1 MDLNH
6 SLNWMQYCPKLMDV
20 DEDEDVVVAV
30 EEILDTMVL
39 MVLILQIL
47 RRGKP
52 HCTTRNGIILRQ
64 NKKKRSVY
72 EINFPRTMRI
82 IAINMVWRGIG
93 CIPVVH
99 QTFGQS
105 FASIN
110 KGRKNRDELY
120 LLWWIGSNLLWHWF
134 LWRS

>member
-1 MDLNH
+1 
-6 SLNWMQYCPKLMDV
+6 MDV
-20 DEDEDVVVAV
+20 DEDEDEDV

-39 MVLILQIL
+39 MVIILQIL

-82 IAINMVWRGIG
+82 IAINMV
-93 CIPVVH
+93 
-99 QTFGQS
+99 
-105 FASIN
+105 
-110 KGRKNRDELY
+110 
-120 LLWWIGSNLLWHWF
+120 
-134 LWRS
+134 